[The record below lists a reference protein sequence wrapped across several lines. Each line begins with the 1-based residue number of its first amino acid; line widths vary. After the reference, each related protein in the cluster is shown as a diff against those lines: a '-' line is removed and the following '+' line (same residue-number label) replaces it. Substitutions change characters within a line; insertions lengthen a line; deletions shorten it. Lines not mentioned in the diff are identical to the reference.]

1 MEINYSSKLK
11 QSCCELLMDHSHFS
25 FNLEGVYYEDASVP
39 SIADLE
45 KLQLPDFN
53 AFGNELMDTGIHK
66 IKPEPYDEPSLL
78 ATQHH
83 FGNYNNFTPTP
94 STPLYSPAVTS
105 NQSSPASY
113 TDEDYSGEEDK
124 LFARG
129 GPFHTAGSPASML
142 NITDDQ
148 LAQYSARDINRLCK
162 GCPEE
167 VVKQLK
173 KRRRTLKNR
182 GYASNSRVRRLQQ
195 KNELESTKNQL
206 QMEVQKLRQDVV
218 EMRKQRDYY
227 KNRAEVLARKAAAQK

>member
-1 MEINYSSKLK
+1 
-11 QSCCELLMDHSHFS
+11 MDNFHS
-25 FNLEGVYYEDASVP
+25 LIEAGYEDASVP

-45 KLQLPDFN
+45 KLALPDFN
-53 AFGNELMDTGIHK
+53 TFGHEIHPFNIMDIPKVKT
-66 IKPEPYDEPSLL
+66 EPTYEESPRLT
-78 ATQHH
+78 TQRH
-83 FGNYNNFTPTP
+83 FNFSFAPTP

-113 TDEDYSGEEDK
+113 TDEDFSEEDK
-124 LFARG
+124 SFGRSSSFQMPSNANI
-129 GPFHTAGSPASML
+129 L

-195 KNELESTKNQL
+195 KNELETTKKQL
-206 QMEVQKLRQDVV
+206 QLEVQKLRQEVID
-218 EMRKQRDYY
+218 MRKQRDYY
-227 KNRAEVLARKAAAQK
+227 KNRAEVLAKKVQK

>member
-1 MEINYSSKLK
+1 
-11 QSCCELLMDHSHFS
+11 MDNHRFS
-25 FNLEGVYYEDASVP
+25 FNNLEGVYGYEDASVP

-53 AFGNELMDTGIHK
+53 TFGNEIHPFMDLPK
-66 IKPEPYDEPSLL
+66 VKPEPFDEPPLL
-78 ATQHH
+78 TASRH
-83 FGNYNNFTPTP
+83 FNFSSFTPTP
-94 STPLYSPAVTS
+94 STPLYSPALTS

-113 TDEDYSGEEDK
+113 TDEDYSAEEDK
-124 LFARG
+124 SFMRG
-129 GPFHTAGSPASML
+129 GNFQIPGAPANIL
-142 NITDDQ
+142 NISDDQ

-182 GYASNSRVRRLQQ
+182 GYASNSRVRRMQQ
-195 KNELESTKNQL
+195 KTELETTKNQL
-206 QMEVQKLRQDVV
+206 QMEVHKLRQEVV

-227 KNRAEVLARKAAAQK
+227 KNRAEILAKKAAVQK

>member
-1 MEINYSSKLK
+1 
-11 QSCCELLMDHSHFS
+11 MDH
-25 FNLEGVYYEDASVP
+25 FNFIEGVYEDASVP

-45 KLQLPDFN
+45 KLALPDFN
-53 AFGNELMDTGIHK
+53 SFSNEIHPFMEIPK
-66 IKPEPYDEPSLL
+66 VKTEPMFEEPPAL
-78 ATQHH
+78 ATQQR
-83 FGNYNNFTPTP
+83 FFNFPPVCTP

-113 TDEDYSGEEDK
+113 TDEDFSEEDK
-124 LFARG
+124 SFSHSSNYQMVG
-129 GPFHTAGSPASML
+129 GPGNIL
-142 NITDDQ
+142 NVSDDQ
-148 LAQYSARDINRLCK
+148 LAEYSARDINRICK

-195 KNELESTKNQL
+195 KTELETTKTQL
-206 QMEVQKLRQDVV
+206 QFEVQKLRQEVV

-227 KNRAEVLARKAAAQK
+227 KNRAEVLAKKAGQK